1 MILKQP
7 TLTFHGLIVGKDSLV
22 GERLGLRFGRIFME
36 ELECFFRRGRGWEEE
51 GFIQHFTV

>member
-7 TLTFHGLIVGKDSLV
+7 TLTFRGLIVGKDSLV

-36 ELECFFRRGRGWEEE
+36 ELECFFWRGRGWEEE
-51 GFIQHFTV
+51 GFIQ